1 MGQANSRSRS
11 APDASRPARQSAASS
26 PTSVQRE
33 RTDSAATA
41 ASAASKRTRRSSLG
55 RTVRGLLP
63 HSRSAQDGPSSHVP
77 SSSIRKR
84 WRSSS
89 RFTKQHDDLPEV
101 QSTPDSG
108 PSASPHSLPDP
119 IPENMTVDLS
129 PAVPVQP
136 PCTIV
141 ANPSPTPAQASVPSF
156 APEVQSSADH
166 DNQPQSQDDLVPDQ
180 SPPPHPL
187 PGSQQDEQLADQIE
201 RDLDD
206 FLATRRPDSAFIQ
219 GSSRDGQSPPPPAP
233 SASPRVPQPHESL
246 PDLQPQLP
254 RHFQPPGPLVVVQGV
269 VNTSD
274 AAATQSTSRT
284 SGSASLLN
292 SSAPPLSHRRS
303 SSTPLSTDERHG
315 ARNRLSAFLRRAPSQ
330 ERGTPSYDPPSSTD
344 TSSSLPDSGSSDM
357 LSADLDSASEDQRP
371 NDDAQD
377 RHRPLSPG
385 SIDVLGTLL
394 SVAAAATAASLFSPS
409 LGFHPN
415 ADSNAPPPTGI
426 PRPMSPTPTAGL
438 AGGDGFGSLPGFGLD
453 SSASPSQPI
462 PLPASQPREGR
473 ERIRTVWESFRDRLG
488 LNRNPPAN
496 ATDDALPSSEEQG
509 NMRPGEIMLA
519 EMARAL
525 NIGLGLNGDG
535 SGTTPERAA
544 ESAPA
549 GDNDERTAD
558 NGSAGRAL
566 PPEDSF
572 ERFLLN
578 LQADLR
584 IALSEGGATSSAPAT
599 GASDSGDGR
608 SDPTEIAS
616 DTASVRPPDYHEVPI
631 GVTDEQHPGDDDDD
645 DMPFL
650 QDVSDSEDEMEEDIY
665 DDTESTRT
673 PTPMPAS
680 SAVPPNRVDQS
691 SPRARIRGRRGNAD
705 RAPPG
710 INLWRLY
717 RFQPIPAS
725 QVAGHAAATTSPLP
739 LSPSIPTSS
748 IPFAQDTLQPP
759 TVRSPSASPASPQ
772 HASASADTSA
782 DPADTTSAAA
792 SPPPAGDA
800 SQNMVVPVIVV
811 GLQSV
816 DMGQVH
822 GHAHP
827 HESDITLPD
836 SRDAH
841 PDRISRP
848 ASASFDDGQRQS
860 LFSPPPEGTASG
872 SNTPR
877 GRGNWQSRAAT
888 ALRNLRP
895 GRRNGSRGHR
905 AAEGTG
911 SRTFL
916 IYVIGGYY
924 PPNHHMVTGSDN
936 LDSYEALWEL
946 AELLG
951 QVKPPVATR
960 EDIDNSGL
968 QIIKSGEL
976 EEYEREGKVA
986 SNCVERCLICLDD
999 YDAEDDLRLMTCK
1012 HAFHRN
1018 CVDKWLQ
1025 VGRNNCPACRTKG
1038 VSTPGDTAP

>member
-1 MGQANSRSRS
+1 M
-11 APDASRPARQSAASS
+11 P
-26 PTSVQRE
+26 
-33 RTDSAATA
+33 
-41 ASAASKRTRRSSLG
+41 
-55 RTVRGLLP
+55 
-63 HSRSAQDGPSSHVP
+63 
-77 SSSIRKR
+77 
-84 WRSSS
+84 
-89 RFTKQHDDLPEV
+89 
-101 QSTPDSG
+101 
-108 PSASPHSLPDP
+108 
-119 IPENMTVDLS
+119 
-129 PAVPVQP
+129 
-136 PCTIV
+136 
-141 ANPSPTPAQASVPSF
+141 
-156 APEVQSSADH
+156 
-166 DNQPQSQDDLVPDQ
+166 
-180 SPPPHPL
+180 
-187 PGSQQDEQLADQIE
+187 
-201 RDLDD
+201 
-206 FLATRRPDSAFIQ
+206 
-219 GSSRDGQSPPPPAP
+219 
-233 SASPRVPQPHESL
+233 
-246 PDLQPQLP
+246 
-254 RHFQPPGPLVVVQGV
+254 
-269 VNTSD
+269 
-274 AAATQSTSRT
+274 
-284 SGSASLLN
+284 N
-292 SSAPPLSHRRS
+292 SS
-303 SSTPLSTDERHG
+303 
-315 ARNRLSAFLRRAPSQ
+315 
-330 ERGTPSYDPPSSTD
+330 
-344 TSSSLPDSGSSDM
+344 SSDM
-357 LSADLDSASEDQRP
+357 LSADPDSASEDQRA
-371 NDDAQD
+371 NDDGEA

-409 LGFHPN
+409 LGFQANGDP
-415 ADSNAPPPTGI
+415 NAPPPSGI

-438 AGGDGFGSLPGFGLD
+438 GGGEGFSSLPGFGLD
-453 SSASPSQPI
+453 SSASPSQPA
-462 PLPASQPREGR
+462 PSPAPQPREGR
-473 ERIRTVWESFRDRLG
+473 ERIRTVWESFRERLG
-488 LNRNPPAN
+488 LNRNSSSSSAN
-496 ATDDALPSSEEQG
+496 EDALPSSEEQA

-535 SGTTPERAA
+535 SGTTPERTSESTPAA
-544 ESAPA
+544 
-549 GDNDERTAD
+549 DNDDLARRSTD
-558 NGSAGRAL
+558 NASAGRSL

-584 IALSEGGATSSAPAT
+584 TALSDVGATGTAPAT
-599 GASDSGDGR
+599 DASDGGDGR
-608 SDPTEIAS
+608 SDPTEAAS
-616 DTASVRPPDYHEVPI
+616 DAVSVHPPDEVPTR
-631 GVTDEQHPGDDDDD
+631 VTDEEQLGADDDD
-645 DMPFL
+645 DMPSL
-650 QDVSDSEDEMEEDIY
+650 EDVSDSEDEDEEEVY
-665 DDTESTRT
+665 EDTESTRT

-680 SAVPPNRVDQS
+680 STVPPNRVDQS
-691 SPRARIRGRRGNAD
+691 SARTRTRGQRGNAD

-725 QVAGHAAATTSPLP
+725 QVAGHAASTTSTSVP
-739 LSPSIPTSS
+739 LSPSLPTSS
-748 IPFAQDTLQPP
+748 IPFAPDTLQPP
-759 TVRSPSASPASPQ
+759 TAGSSSAASASPATPQ
-772 HASASADTSA
+772 DAGASASTSA

-827 HESDITLPD
+827 PESDAALPD

-841 PDRISRP
+841 NDRRTRP
-848 ASASFDDGQRQS
+848 ASASFDDAQRQP
-860 LFSPPPEGTASG
+860 LFSPPLEGSSSGAS
-872 SNTPR
+872 TPR
-877 GRGNWQSRAAT
+877 GRGSWQSRAAT

-895 GRRNGSRGHR
+895 GRRNGSRGRR

-968 QIIKSGEL
+968 QIIKSREL
-976 EEYEREGKVA
+976 EQYEREGKVA

-1012 HAFHRN
+1012 HAFHKD
-1018 CVDKWLQ
+1018 CVDRWLQ